1 MDKIDAMRAF
11 VRVVERRSFAQAA
24 HDLAQ
29 PRSRLS
35 EAVQRLERQAGV
47 RLLTRTTRHV
57 APTPEGDEY
66 YRRWLVILAEIDAAD
81 AAITATT
88 PAGPLRVD
96 VHGTMARHFLL
107 PHLPEFLHRYPGIQ
121 LHVGEGDRLV
131 DLVAEGIDLVIRVG
145 RPAESGL
152 VGRQLGV
159 LEEGT
164 FASPAYLKQY
174 GVPASP
180 AALEG
185 HRVVGFVS
193 SQTRAVL
200 PLEFRTPAGT
210 ITVSLPATVTVTASP
225 SYVCLAA
232 HGMGLIQVPR
242 YRVACELASGSLVEI
257 LADTPPEPSPV
268 YILYPA
274 GRHPSSRTRAFVDW
288 ASALLVARLSQG

>member
-1 MDKIDAMRAF
+1 VDRIEAMRAF
-11 VRVVERRSFAQAA
+11 VRVVERRSFARAA

-35 EAVQRLERQAGV
+35 EAVQRLERQVGV

-66 YRRWLVILAEIDAAD
+66 YRRWLAILAEIDAAE

-107 PHLPEFLHRYPGIQ
+107 PDLPEFLHRYPGIQ

-131 DLVAEGIDLVIRVG
+131 DLVAEGIDCVIRVG
-145 RPAESGL
+145 EPAESGL
-152 VGRQLGV
+152 IGRRLGV

-164 FASPAYLKQY
+164 FASPAYLERH
-174 GVPASP
+174 GPPTSP
-180 AALEG
+180 EALQG
-185 HRVVGFVS
+185 HRIVGFVS
-193 SQTRAVL
+193 SLTRAVL
-200 PLEFRTPAGT
+200 PLEFRLPEGVISVPLPASV
-210 ITVSLPATVTVTASP
+210 TVSAAA
-225 SYVCLAA
+225 SYVCLAI

-242 YRVACELASGSLVEI
+242 YRVARELAAGSLIEV

-268 YILYPA
+268 YVLYPA

-288 ASALLVARLSQG
+288 ASALLMSKLGKD

>member
-1 MDKIDAMRAF
+1 MRAF
-11 VRVVERRSFAQAA
+11 VRVVERRSFARAA

-57 APTPEGDEY
+57 APTPEGEEC
-66 YRRWLVILAEIDAAD
+66 YRRWLSILAEIDAAD
-81 AAITATT
+81 AAITATA
-88 PAGPLRVD
+88 PAGPLRVN

-107 PHLPEFLHRYPGIQ
+107 PALPEFLARYPEIQ

-131 DLVAEGIDLVIRVG
+131 DLVAEGIDCVIRVG
-145 RPAESGL
+145 QPAESGL

-164 FASPAYLKQY
+164 FASPAYLERH
-174 GVPASP
+174 GVPSSP
-180 AALEG
+180 TALEG
-185 HRVVGFVS
+185 HRIVGFVS
-193 SQTRAVL
+193 SLTRAVL
-200 PLEFRTPAGT
+200 PLEFRLPHGT
-210 ITVSLPATVTVTASP
+210 VTVPLPASVTVTAAP
-225 SYVCLAA
+225 SLVCLAL

-242 YRVACELASGSLVEI
+242 YRVAAYVKTGALMEVLAG
-257 LADTPPEPSPV
+257 TPPEPSPV

-274 GRHPSSRTRAFVDW
+274 GRHPSPRTRAFVDW
-288 ASALLVARLSQG
+288 ASALLTPKLGQTGGVP